1 MNKSAKK
8 ILIGF
13 FTIYL
18 LLFLFTEKSFSL
30 EPKEFVQ
37 TTVDKASL
45 ILTKATDSKEEKILK
60 LKDIAKETVDI
71 NGLGFYTLGVH
82 RKNLTIEQKKI
93 YSNLFGEYFLKT
105 FASRLAEYTDPK
117 INVQSQKKL
126 NKNYTIVSSVLIET
140 DQRPEIKIDWRIY
153 TKNPD
158 KLLIRDLIIEGL
170 SLARTHKE
178 EFNSIIQNNDGDI
191 KALFSNLRQFINKKD

>member
-8 ILIGF
+8 ILIRF
-13 FTIYL
+13 FVMCL

-37 TTVDKASL
+37 MTVDKASL
-45 ILTKATDSKEEKILK
+45 ILSKSTDNREEKILK
-60 LKDIAKETVDI
+60 LKDVAKQSVDI
-71 NGLGFYTLGVH
+71 NGLSSYTLGVH

-93 YSNLFGEYFLKT
+93 YSNLFEEYFLKT

-126 NKNYTIVSSVLIET
+126 NKNYTMVSSVLIET

-153 TKNPD
+153 TKNPK

-170 SLARTHKE
+170 SLARTQKE
-178 EFNSIIQNNDGDI
+178 EFAAILESNNGELSG
-191 KALFSNLRQFINKKD
+191 LFAKLEEFINK

>member
-1 MNKSAKK
+1 MNKSTKK
-8 ILIGF
+8 FLIRF
-13 FTIYL
+13 YTICL
-18 LLFLFTEKSFSL
+18 LLFLFTEKSFSI
-30 EPKEFVQ
+30 EPKGFIQ
-37 TTVDKASL
+37 ITVDKASL
-45 ILTKATDSKEEKILK
+45 VLSNSADNREEKILK
-60 LKDIAKETVDI
+60 LKDIAKQSVDI
-71 NGLGFYTLGVH
+71 NGLGSYTLGVH

-93 YSNLFGEYFLKT
+93 YSNLFEEYFLIT

-117 INVQSQKKL
+117 INVQSQKKI
-126 NKNYTIVSSVLIET
+126 NKSYTIVSSVLIGT
-140 DQRPEIKIDWRIY
+140 DQRPEIKINWRIY